1 MWKHGLRS
9 VETIERRRQMSSR
22 CCSSFV
28 PDLAPE
34 EHQRRGD
41 AADALF
47 RGAGLPAR
55 IESAFAQNLHR
66 TCFGDSVG
74 VTIRHALGT
83 QGRSDSDDRPSAR
96 SENY

>member
-1 MWKHGLRS
+1 
-9 VETIERRRQMSSR
+9 MSRLVFIYSSPFPHAR
-22 CCSSFV
+22 ALPLNITGIGKCSTR
-28 PDLAPE
+28 E